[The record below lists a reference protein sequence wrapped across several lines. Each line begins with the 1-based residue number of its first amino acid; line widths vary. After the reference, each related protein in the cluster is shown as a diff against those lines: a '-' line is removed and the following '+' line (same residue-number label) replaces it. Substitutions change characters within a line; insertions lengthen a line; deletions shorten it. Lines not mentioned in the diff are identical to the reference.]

1 MRSSSQSSQFSNETI
16 SARNVFS
23 FYLILYQLLY
33 LTFWHHQKITC
44 SMKRK
49 FPDTETWSFKHQ
61 NVLLEPFF
69 MEMYIKCTSLLQP
82 EYMRHNL
89 IFACPLKVT
98 VVTSDVTLCWTVTPL
113 GLLAHMEKTAFRWS
127 TSPPLL
133 LVSQLSVLSS
143 GNFIS

>member
-16 SARNVFS
+16 SAVIFS
-23 FYLILYQLLY
+23 HILILYQLLY
-33 LTFWHHQKITC
+33 LTFWHHQEITC

-61 NVLLEPFF
+61 NVSLGPFL

-82 EYMRHNL
+82 EYMGHNL

-98 VVTSDVTLCWTVTPL
+98 VITSNVMLCWTVTSL
-113 GLLAHMEKTAFRWS
+113 GLLVH
-127 TSPPLL
+127 TSPPPL